1 MTTPEKIADLRD
13 KYGTENVDRILLV
26 IDNPKSVDVLV
37 NRLVTSNFIF
47 EDALAFTQMFVREL
61 RILNRQYGNNY

>member
-26 IDNPKSVDVLV
+26 IDNPESVDVLV
-37 NRLVTSNFIF
+37 NRLVASNFIF
-47 EDALAFTQMFVREL
+47 EDALVFTQMYVREL